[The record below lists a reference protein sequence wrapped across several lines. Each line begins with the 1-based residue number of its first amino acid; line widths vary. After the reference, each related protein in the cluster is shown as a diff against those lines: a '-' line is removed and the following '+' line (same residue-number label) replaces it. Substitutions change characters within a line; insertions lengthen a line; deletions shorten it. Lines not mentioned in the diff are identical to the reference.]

1 MGLRVYPIDFFGRL
15 YLHSYEVPE
24 AREVAALPGK
34 LRAIE
39 EMEYLST
46 MLKNFFCSGEA
57 YSVTLVPYLAKTH

>member
-24 AREVAALPGK
+24 ARGVAALPGK

-39 EMEYLST
+39 EME
-46 MLKNFFCSGEA
+46 
-57 YSVTLVPYLAKTH
+57 